1 MGIMAIH
8 SILLDLI
15 TWNKLYNNDKSTN
28 NNIKIIINSN
38 TFFCVKFIEFQ
49 DNLLLQVLNKY
60 ITNLTYS
67 IKIFLI
73 KKWTAQQLK

>member
-1 MGIMAIH
+1 MINQQII
-8 SILLDLI
+8 IL
-15 TWNKLYNNDKSTN
+15 
-28 NNIKIIINSN
+28 KIIINSN

-73 KKWTAQQLK
+73 KK

>member
-1 MGIMAIH
+1 MINQQII
-8 SILLDLI
+8 IL
-15 TWNKLYNNDKSTN
+15 
-28 NNIKIIINSN
+28 KIIIDFN

-67 IKIFLI
+67 IKNIFNKEMNSTKTKINLRTNKTNQNPYVSSLRNI
-73 KKWTAQQLK
+73 